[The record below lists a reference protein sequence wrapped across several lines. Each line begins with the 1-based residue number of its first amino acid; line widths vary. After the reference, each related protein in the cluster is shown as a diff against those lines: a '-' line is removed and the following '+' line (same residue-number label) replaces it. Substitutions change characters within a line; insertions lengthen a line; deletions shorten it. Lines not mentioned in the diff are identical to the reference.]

1 MTNRREFLTRV
12 TVGVGAVAMGATL
25 LHVSHAEAHAH
36 EAMQDAQAGAQQPS
50 GDGVVNMDG
59 EFYKPVRLEPKP
71 NATPQMTDKE
81 VDEFERRLSCPCPCN
96 LNIFTCRT
104 TDFACGNSPAVH
116 RDIQAM
122 VKGGHSADE
131 IMKAMIGTYGNNI
144 LMAPPKEGVNLIA
157 WVGPFL
163 AMGVGAVL
171 INAMLRTWRRNAELA
186 AVSAG
191 ASPVTRPSSVDAS
204 DAEME
209 RLRKALRDEDN
220 A

>member
-1 MTNRREFLTRV
+1 MTNRREFLQRMAM
-12 TVGVGAVAMGATL
+12 GVGAVTIGAVA
-25 LHVSHAEAHAH
+25 LHSSRGEVHAH
-36 EAMQDAQAGAQQPS
+36 EAMQDAAQQPAA
-50 GDGVVNMDG
+50 GVINMDG
-59 EFYKPVRLEPKP
+59 EFYKPVQLAPKP

-122 VKGGHSADE
+122 VKGGYNADE

-186 AVSAG
+186 AVSASSG
-191 ASPVTRPSSVDAS
+191 AASRPAGIDAT

-209 RLRKALRDEDN
+209 RLRKALRDGDN
-220 A
+220 S